1 MLHRPTAHPA
11 PPRGAVE
18 RKEAI
23 VPQRMHRLEGA
34 RPSKWRHVVGSKIF
48 GSPVDWNITIAPSFA
63 RVNVG

>member
-23 VPQRMHRLEGA
+23 VPQRMHLLEGT
-34 RPSKWRHVVGSKIF
+34 RLSEWRHVVGSL
-48 GSPVDWNITIAPSFA
+48 VDLNITIAPSFA